1 MLDKFQWKKWLLPVA
16 IGIVLWLLMPFKPTD
31 ISVPAWHLFAIFIA
45 TIIACITKPLPM
57 MATTLIAVIIATL
70 TGIFNMKEVA
80 AGFGNSTAW
89 MVAMCMFLAAGFIKS
104 GLGKRIAYLFVKFFG
119 KRTLG
124 LAYALS
130 MVETVLAIGIPSNNA
145 RVNGIMYPIIDNL
158 SREMDSD
165 PKNGTQ
171 RKMGSFL
178 VFNEYEIN
186 IVTSTMFL
194 TGLAGN
200 MIAMGLAKT
209 QGIEVSWMQWFLAAL
224 VPGVISLIVIPF
236 VLYKIYPPEVKETPN
251 AKAWSEKRLAEM
263 GPMTPAE
270 KIMAVVFVL
279 AIVLWL
285 IGSKIGIDATEVSFI
300 AVILLLITGVINTK
314 DMLKESF
321 AWNIL
326 TWLSII
332 MLMSQKLMTLG
343 FFPWFS
349 KTLGAMLHGAN
360 WIWVLVVLWLAY
372 FYLHYLFPSVA
383 TQISALYAGFL
394 SIALGV
400 AGMPPLLAALMLG
413 FDGSLY
419 LSTSTYSAGPAALLS
434 TTGYVETK
442 DWWKLSAIIG
452 VILNIIWLGVGLAWT
467 KVLGYW

>member
-1 MLDKFQWKKWLLPVA
+1 MLDKFEWKKWLLPVA
-16 IGIVLWLLMPFKPTD
+16 VGIILWLVTPLKPAA
-31 ISVPAWHLFAIFIA
+31 ISIPAWHLFAIFIA
-45 TIIACITKPLPM
+45 TIIACVTKPLPM
-57 MATTLIAVIIATL
+57 MATTIIAIVIATL
-70 TGIFNMKEVA
+70 TGIFKMDEVT

-89 MVAMCMFLAAGFIKS
+89 MVAMCMFMAAGFIKS
-104 GLGKRIAYLFVKFFG
+104 GLGKRIAYFFVKTFG

-158 SREMDSD
+158 SKEMGSD
-165 PKNGTQ
+165 PKKGTQ

-178 VFNEYEIN
+178 VFNEYEVN

-200 MIAMGLAKT
+200 MVALGIAKT
-209 QGIEVSWMQWFLAAL
+209 QNISISWMQWFVAAI
-224 VPGVISLIVIPF
+224 VPGVVSLIVVPLI
-236 VLYKIYPPEVKETPN
+236 LYKIYPPEVKATPN
-251 AKAWSEKRLAEM
+251 AHAWADNKLKELGK
-263 GPMTPAE
+263 TTVAE
-270 KIMAVVFVL
+270 KIMAVVFIL
-279 AIVLWL
+279 AVVLWL
-285 IGSKIGIDATEVSFI
+285 IGSKFGIDATEVSFI
-300 AVILLLITGVINTK
+300 AVALLLITGVINVK
-314 DMLKESF
+314 DLLGQSF

-349 KTLGAMLHGAN
+349 KTLGNALHGMN
-360 WIWVLVVLWLAY
+360 WIWVLVILYLVY
-372 FYLHYLFPSVA
+372 FYLHYLFPSIS

-394 SIALGV
+394 SVAIGAGV
-400 AGMPPLLAALMLG
+400 PPLMAALMLAL
-413 FDGSLY
+413 DGSLY

-434 TTGYVETK
+434 STGYVSNK

-452 VILNIIWLGVGLAWT
+452 VVLNIIWLGGGLLWT
-467 KVLGYW
+467 KVIGMW

>member
-1 MLDKFQWKKWLLPVA
+1 MLDKFQWKKWILPVV
-16 IGIVLWLLMPFKPTD
+16 IGIVLWLLTPLKPAD
-31 ISVPAWHLFAIFIA
+31 ISVSAWHLFAIFIA
-45 TIIACITKPLPM
+45 TIVACITKPLPM

-70 TGIFNMKEVA
+70 TGIFNMKEVC

-89 MVAMCMFLAAGFIKS
+89 MVAMCMFMAAGFIKS
-104 GLGKRIAYLFVKFFG
+104 GLGRRIAYIFVQTFG
-119 KRTLG
+119 KKTLG

-130 MVETVLAIGIPSNNA
+130 FVETVLAIGIPSNNA

-158 SREMDSD
+158 SKEMGSD
-165 PKNGTQ
+165 PDKGTQ
-171 RKMGSFL
+171 RKMGSYL
-178 VFNEYEIN
+178 VFNEYEVN
-186 IVTSTMFL
+186 IITSTMFL

-200 MIAMGLAKT
+200 MIALGLAKT
-209 QGIEVSWMQWFLAAL
+209 QGVTISWMQWFLAAI
-224 VPGVISLIVIPF
+224 VPGLISLLLIPF

-251 AKAWSEKRLAEM
+251 AHAWADKRLAEM
-263 GPMTPAE
+263 GKMTPAE
-270 KIMAVVFVL
+270 KIMLVVFIL
-279 AIVLWL
+279 AILFWL
-285 IGSKIGIDATEVSFI
+285 IGSHIGIDATEVSFI
-300 AVILLLITGVINTK
+300 AVGLLLVTGVINTK
-314 DMLKESF
+314 DLLKESF

-332 MLMSQKLMTLG
+332 MLMSKKLMTLG

-349 KTLGAMLHGAN
+349 KTLGAKLHGVN
-360 WIWVLVVLWLAY
+360 WVWVLVILWLVY

-400 AGMPPLLAALMLG
+400 GMPPIMAALMLA

-434 TTGYVETK
+434 TTGYVSNK

-452 VILNIIWLGVGLAWT
+452 GILNIVWLGGGLIWT
-467 KVLGYW
+467 KIIGYW

>member
-16 IGIVLWLLMPFKPTD
+16 IGIVLWLLTPFKPTD

-236 VLYKIYPPEVKETPN
+236 VLYKIYTPEVKETPN

-349 KTLGAMLHGAN
+349 KTLGTMLHGAN

>member
-1 MLDKFQWKKWLLPVA
+1 MLDKFQWKKWVLPIAV
-16 IGIVLWLLMPFKPTD
+16 GIILWLVTPFKPAA

-45 TIIACITKPLPM
+45 TIIACVTKPLPM
-57 MATTLIAVIIATL
+57 MATTLIAITIATL
-70 TGIFNMKEVA
+70 TGIFKMKEVA

-89 MVAMCMFLAAGFIKS
+89 MVAMCMFMAAGFIKS
-104 GLGKRIAYLFVKFFG
+104 GLGKRIAYFFVKTFG

-158 SREMDSD
+158 SKEMGSD
-165 PKNGTQ
+165 PKKGTQ
-171 RKMGSFL
+171 REMGSYL
-178 VFNEYEIN
+178 IFNEYEVN

-200 MIAMGLAKT
+200 MVALGIAKT
-209 QGIEVSWMQWFLAAL
+209 QNVNISWMQWFLAAI
-224 VPGVISLIVIPF
+224 VPGIISLLVVPF
-236 VLYKIYPPEVKETPN
+236 ILYKIYPPKIKETPN
-251 AKAWSEKRLAEM
+251 AHAWADKRLRSL
-263 GPMTPAE
+263 GKMTAAE
-270 KIMAVVFVL
+270 KIMSVVFVL
-279 AIVLWL
+279 AVALWL
-285 IGSKIGIDATEVSFI
+285 IGPKIGIDATEVSFI
-300 AVILLLITGVINTK
+300 AVALLLITGVINVK
-314 DMLKESF
+314 DMLNQSF

-349 KTLGAMLHGAN
+349 KTLGSTLHGMN
-360 WIWVLVVLWLAY
+360 WIWVLVILFLVY
-372 FYLHYLFPSVA
+372 FYLHYLFPSVS

-394 SIALGV
+394 SVAIGAGV
-400 AGMPPLLAALMLG
+400 PPLMAALMLA

-419 LSTSTYSAGPAALLS
+419 LSTSSYSAGPAALLS
-434 TTGYVETK
+434 STGYVSNK

-452 VILNIIWLGVGLAWT
+452 VVLNVIWLGGGLLWT
-467 KVLGYW
+467 KIIGYW